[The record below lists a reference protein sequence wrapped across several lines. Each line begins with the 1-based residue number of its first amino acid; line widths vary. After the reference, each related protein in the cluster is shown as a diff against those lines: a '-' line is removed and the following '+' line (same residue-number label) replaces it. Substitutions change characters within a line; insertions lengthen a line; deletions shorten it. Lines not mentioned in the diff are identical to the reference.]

1 MDFVTEEDMA
11 QSKRERSTLL
21 VRRFWR
27 DNREVKKSVCT
38 GTKAIVRKLPSG
50 GIGEDAW
57 GAICK
62 GVPQPWN
69 DHSRSSCGYE
79 IYGKHTGYILVLK
92 SDTLE
97 VCQHLLQTG
106 RKLLEVCHALN
117 GELLV
122 ANLQYLYQS
131 SSLLISTV
139 KRGAVLPWLGPR
151 VRATTQRTTISTF
164 ISGPLLEGVLFLS
177 DSGSSFGVST
187 SSSNWA
193 ALKEHQPNSP
203 MAGSSVAPLAEV
215 SKELAL
221 LQHLL
226 PFPEEIAYVLM
237 EKELQFYRSILP
249 LDYLLFLTQNLSRTS
264 SLPNYSQTNGSHSQ
278 YLTSS
283 PFSSLSMAVSHDS
296 QQFKTVKDLV
306 LRFNEVSCY

>member
-1 MDFVTEEDMA
+1 MVSRMRLDVHMDFVTEEDMA

-106 RKLLEVCHALN
+106 RKLLEV
-117 GELLV
+117 
-122 ANLQYLYQS
+122 S
-131 SSLLISTV
+131 
-139 KRGAVLPWLGPR
+139 R
-151 VRATTQRTTISTF
+151 
-164 ISGPLLEGVLFLS
+164 
-177 DSGSSFGVST
+177 
-187 SSSNWA
+187 
-193 ALKEHQPNSP
+193 
-203 MAGSSVAPLAEV
+203 
-215 SKELAL
+215 
-221 LQHLL
+221 
-226 PFPEEIAYVLM
+226 
-237 EKELQFYRSILP
+237 RSMKILP
-249 LDYLLFLTQNLSRTS
+249 VNVDIIGINWVT
-264 SLPNYSQTNGSHSQ
+264 NYQIGLIENQLNT
-278 YLTSS
+278 
-283 PFSSLSMAVSHDS
+283 F
-296 QQFKTVKDLV
+296 
-306 LRFNEVSCY
+306 